1 MFSPDSKFMEIFGRI
16 TDLVLLNILFVIT
29 CLPIFTIGAS
39 LSALYT
45 MTFRLMREE
54 YSGIIRSYFRAFR
67 ENFRQGTILWLLLV
81 LAAGP
86 ALYYLYV
93 LFSLDSL
100 LRHLGFLFGILALLC
115 AMTASY
121 VFPWISQFEN
131 TTAQALKNALI
142 LSLSRLPR
150 TAAILVINAL
160 PLITWFFSPELFIQ
174 VSFLWVALFF
184 AAAAYMNTGILWH
197 VFKPYRNS

>member
-16 TDLVLLNILFVIT
+16 TDLVLLNILFLIT
-29 CLPIFTIGAS
+29 CLPLFTIGAS
-39 LSALYT
+39 LAALYT

-54 YSGIIRSYFRAFR
+54 YSGIIRSYFRAFKD
-67 ENFRQGTILWLLLV
+67 NFKQGTILWLLLV
-81 LAAGP
+81 LVAGP

-93 LFSLDSL
+93 LFALDSL
-100 LRHLGFLFGILALLC
+100 LRYAGFLFVILALLA
-115 AMTASY
+115 AMTASF

-150 TAAILVINAL
+150 AAAVLVINAV
-160 PLITWFFSPELFIQ
+160 PLITWFFSPELFVE
-174 VSFLWVALFF
+174 VSFLWVALYF

-197 VFKPYRNS
+197 VFKPYRNC